1 MKYLATALLLS
12 ASLANAAD
20 LSFSDARAR
29 AVPPTAD
36 ISAAFMA
43 VTNNADSAVAMVSAE
58 SSIAETVELH
68 TNSMVDGKMKMRRIA
83 QIDIDAN
90 AKVELKPGGLHVM
103 FIGLK
108 KPLVMGETVDLKIN
122 LSDGTS
128 QELQLPIVHI
138 EPMMKKM
145 NH

>member
-36 ISAAFMA
+36 ISAAFMT
-43 VTNNADSAVAMVSAE
+43 VTNNADSDVAMVSAE
-58 SSIAETVELH
+58 STIAETVELH
-68 TNSMVDGKMKMRRIA
+68 TNSMVDGKMKMRRVN
-83 QIDIDAN
+83 QIELAAN
-90 AKVELKPGGLHVM
+90 SEVQLKPGGLHLM
-103 FIGLK
+103 LIGLK
-108 KPLVMGETVDLKIN
+108 KPLVVGETVDLKIN

-128 QELQLPIVHI
+128 EQLELPIVHI
-138 EPMMKKM
+138 QPMMKKM

>member
-36 ISAAFMA
+36 ISAAFMT

-83 QIDIDAN
+83 QIDIAAN

-138 EPMMKKM
+138 EPMMTKM